1 LTSILAG
8 GRLALKDSGN
18 IGGVSMTHHAAF
30 LACEAPPRSKQTNY
44 PEPFAA
50 RVAGRLKRPL
60 GELFGLRNFG
70 VNLTR
75 LAPGAASSLHHRH
88 SRQDEFIY
96 VLEGEATLFTDEGT
110 TQLRPGMVAGFA
122 ANGAA
127 HHIENNSERDC
138 VILEIGDRS
147 RGDEVA
153 YPADDIQAVKGA
165 DGTWYLAHKD
175 GTPYATP

>member
-1 LTSILAG
+1 MTQSFLAQ
-8 GRLALKDSGN
+8 S
-18 IGGVSMTHHAAF
+18 SMTVRTTTNGAAF
-30 LACEAPPRSKQTNY
+30 VAAESPPRARLTNY

-96 VLEGEATLFTDEGT
+96 ILEGEATLVTDQGR
-110 TQLRPGMVAGFA
+110 TQLHPGMVAGFP
-122 ANGAA
+122 ANGTA
-127 HHIENNSERDC
+127 HHLQNSGQRDC
-138 VILEIGDRS
+138 IFLEIGDRTQ
-147 RGDEVA
+147 GDEVS
-153 YPADDIQAVKGA
+153 YPADDIKAVMGA
-165 DGTWYLAHKD
+165 DGKWLFAHKD
-175 GTPYATP
+175 GTPYPTR

>member
-1 LTSILAG
+1 MTYRA
-8 GRLALKDSGN
+8 AL
-18 IGGVSMTHHAAF
+18 VAA
-30 LACEAPPRSKQTNY
+30 EAPPRAKQTNY

-75 LAPGAASSLHHRH
+75 LAPGASSSLHHRH

-96 VLEGEATLFTDEGT
+96 VLEGEATLVTDAGK
-110 TQLRPGMVAGFA
+110 TQLRPGMAAGFA
-122 ANGAA
+122 AGGVA
-127 HHIENNSERDC
+127 HHLENHGDRDC

-147 RGDEVA
+147 PGDEVS
-153 YPADDIQAVKGA
+153 YPVDDIEAVMGA
-165 DGTWYLAHKD
+165 DGKWLFAHKN
-175 GTPYATP
+175 GTPYPAR